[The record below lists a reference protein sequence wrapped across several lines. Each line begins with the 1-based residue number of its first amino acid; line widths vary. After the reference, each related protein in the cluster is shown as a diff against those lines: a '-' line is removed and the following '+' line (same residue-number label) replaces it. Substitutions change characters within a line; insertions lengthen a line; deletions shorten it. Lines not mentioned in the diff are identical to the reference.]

1 MKKLLFSF
9 LIFLSLN
16 GVVYAFDGYITPPSM
31 YDAGAINARNL
42 QMLRDQQFKRQ
53 EIKDAESIQDIKD
66 NYAKELEA
74 EKSHETPLFN
84 RGINDG
90 SSQFVQDEG
99 KIKIQSIE

>member
-9 LIFLSLN
+9 LVFLSLN

-31 YDAGAINARNL
+31 YDAGSINARNL

-66 NYAKELEA
+66 NYAKELEQDSIN
-74 EKSHETPLFN
+74 ERQLFN
-84 RGINDG
+84 RIINGG
-90 SSQFVQDEG
+90 SSRFVEDEG